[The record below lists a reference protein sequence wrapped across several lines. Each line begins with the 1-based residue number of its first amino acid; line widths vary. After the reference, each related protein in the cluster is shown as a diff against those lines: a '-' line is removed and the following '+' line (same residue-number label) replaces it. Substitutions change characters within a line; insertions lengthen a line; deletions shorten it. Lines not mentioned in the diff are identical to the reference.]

1 MKKYTAPELEIMEFE
16 LEDVLT
22 LSDGL
27 ADDAKNKWE
36 SDSNGR
42 WF

>member
-22 LSDGL
+22 VSNGGSWKDE
-27 ADDAKNKWE
+27 DTNNWVDAK
-36 SDSNGR
+36 
-42 WF
+42 

>member
-22 LSDGL
+22 VSYGGDN
-27 ADDAKNKWE
+27 DALREEGWY
-36 SDSNGR
+36 
-42 WF
+42 

>member
-22 LSDGL
+22 VSVEPEYLDKTGW
-27 ADDAKNKWE
+27 K
-36 SDSNGR
+36 
-42 WF
+42 

>member
-22 LSDGL
+22 ISYK
-27 ADDAKNKWE
+27 DDIN
-36 SDSNGR
+36 NG
-42 WF
+42 WY

>member
-22 LSDGL
+22 LSVIIEELPEENWG
-27 ADDAKNKWE
+27 
-36 SDSNGR
+36 
-42 WF
+42 

>member
-22 LSDGL
+22 VTYQ
-27 ADDAKNKWE
+27 DDSGSGWY
-36 SDSNGR
+36 
-42 WF
+42 

>member
-22 LSDGL
+22 LTVGSKDEADGGQ
-27 ADDAKNKWE
+27 WY
-36 SDSNGR
+36 
-42 WF
+42 

>member
-22 LSDGL
+22 LSKGDVNEFDKG
-27 ADDAKNKWE
+27 WY
-36 SDSNGR
+36 
-42 WF
+42 

>member
-22 LSDGL
+22 VSAIEGGAGTPDDG
-27 ADDAKNKWE
+27 WV
-36 SDSNGR
+36 
-42 WF
+42 

>member
-22 LSDGL
+22 VSFGGAEADLGTDG
-27 ADDAKNKWE
+27 WY
-36 SDSNGR
+36 
-42 WF
+42 

>member
-22 LSDGL
+22 VSNGGSWGTDDGN
-27 ADDAKNKWE
+27 DWVDAK
-36 SDSNGR
+36 
-42 WF
+42 

>member
-22 LSDGL
+22 ISYGEGDAGDG
-27 ADDAKNKWE
+27 WY
-36 SDSNGR
+36 
-42 WF
+42 

>member
-22 LSDGL
+22 ISYNEGKIDDG
-27 ADDAKNKWE
+27 WY
-36 SDSNGR
+36 
-42 WF
+42 

>member
-22 LSDGL
+22 LSIGTGDIEDG
-27 ADDAKNKWE
+27 WY
-36 SDSNGR
+36 
-42 WF
+42 

>member
-22 LSDGL
+22 VSMQTGDPDDGQ
-27 ADDAKNKWE
+27 WY
-36 SDSNGR
+36 
-42 WF
+42 

>member
-22 LSDGL
+22 VSNGGSDMPG
-27 ADDAKNKWE
+27 ADDGWY
-36 SDSNGR
+36 
-42 WF
+42 

>member
-22 LSDGL
+22 VSQVPGDKIN
-27 ADDAKNKWE
+27 DNDWY
-36 SDSNGR
+36 
-42 WF
+42 

>member
-22 LSDGL
+22 VSAGKED
-27 ADDAKNKWE
+27 WE
-36 SDSNGR
+36 VESTNG
-42 WF
+42 WNDVE

>member
-22 LSDGL
+22 ISLWDG
-27 ADDAKNKWE
+27 DIYEGWY
-36 SDSNGR
+36 
-42 WF
+42 

>member
-22 LSDGL
+22 VSMKTGDPEDGQ
-27 ADDAKNKWE
+27 WY
-36 SDSNGR
+36 
-42 WF
+42 

>member
-22 LSDGL
+22 VSKGTDINDYG
-27 ADDAKNKWE
+27 WY
-36 SDSNGR
+36 
-42 WF
+42 

>member
-22 LSDGL
+22 VSLGDGSEL
-27 ADDAKNKWE
+27 PGADDGWY
-36 SDSNGR
+36 
-42 WF
+42 

>member
-22 LSDGL
+22 LTVGSKDTADGGG
-27 ADDAKNKWE
+27 WY
-36 SDSNGR
+36 
-42 WF
+42 

>member
-22 LSDGL
+22 VSFVNSE
-27 ADDAKNKWE
+27 ADAGEGWY
-36 SDSNGR
+36 
-42 WF
+42 